1 MTVGK
6 GGGRKMGQQGD
17 VEPAESGR
25 GHGSGTGMDGVRS
38 QGHGA
43 CLTVAHP
50 ADYAG
55 KHPGEAS
62 GLLGRKGRCHS

>member
-6 GGGRKMGQQGD
+6 GEGRKPGSRVTMGPT
-17 VEPAESGR
+17 EPGR
-25 GHGSGTGMDGVRS
+25 GHGSGSGMLGVRS

-50 ADYAG
+50 VGYAG